1 VVIILG
7 LDPGESSGWSTWYY
21 DAMTPPR
28 PIAHGT
34 ITGGVVG
41 FVDWWGDGG
50 AWDEVVS
57 ESFVLD
63 GRTPFPNTMPLKIEG
78 ALAVLWPD
86 TIFQR
91 NTFKS
96 HMPDQ
101 KIKDLGLWW
110 PGAGH
115 DRDSLRH
122 VWALMKVRKHMPTLK
137 LWPPRTPVE
146 LNVSQFENTF

>member
-1 VVIILG
+1 MTVILG
-7 LDPGESSGWSTWYY
+7 LDPGESTGYSIWFY
-21 DAMTPPR
+21 DALTPPR
-28 PIAHGT
+28 PIEHGT

-41 FVDWWGDGG
+41 FVNWWGEKLAGWEPG
-50 AWDEVVS
+50 YGHESWDEVVS

-63 GRTPFPNTMPLKIEG
+63 GRTPFPNVTPLKIEG

-110 PGAGH
+110 KGAGH

-122 VWALMKVRKHMPTLK
+122 VWALMKVRRHHPTL
-137 LWPPRTPVE
+137 LAAWPPRTA
-146 LNVSQFENTF
+146 